1 MPEPHA
7 TTAGTAAGAI
17 TGTLTGS
24 FIGLAYD
31 TLLGGLLGGLLS
43 LMYLAPMPPSRMA
56 ASLAGATLAGGAFG
70 PAAVAAAHQF
80 APWLANMGAG
90 PLRMSA
96 AIAVGLVA
104 QVAIPAALAALKRK
118 SETA

>member
-80 APWLANMGAG
+80 APWLDNMGTG